1 MTLYDVTVAELCRI
15 WIKAAPAAPLARRQR
30 PGLWP
35 WEAPPGR
42 TPGHASQNA
51 QIKTANE

>member
-35 WEAPPGR
+35 WEQGSGVFREYPISR
-42 TPGHASQNA
+42 
-51 QIKTANE
+51 